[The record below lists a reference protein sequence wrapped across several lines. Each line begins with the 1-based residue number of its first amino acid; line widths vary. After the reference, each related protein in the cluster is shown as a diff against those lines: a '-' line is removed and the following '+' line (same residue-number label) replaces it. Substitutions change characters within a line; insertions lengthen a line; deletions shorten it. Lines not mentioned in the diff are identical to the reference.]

1 MTTRMDDDEVVATF
15 NEISPARC
23 VELLQSRTASHV
35 SPMWQVLRR
44 GDGSLDV
51 DINGSSNQRTARI
64 FGVLF

>member
-1 MTTRMDDDEVVATF
+1 
-15 NEISPARC
+15 
-23 VELLQSRTASHV
+23 
-35 SPMWQVLRR
+35 MWQVLRR